1 MLECLADMGLPITES
16 QQKFSAMDFQLR
28 EKVPSLFEKLS
39 NKYGMSDLT
48 YGSFHA
54 AYGYRAKLSAADMA
68 ISCSALMESVH
79 SSEVDNSTTQ
89 DTATPSS
96 NFLIA
101 QDALSRDN
109 MQLVLQGI
117 EEAKTIQSL
126 MRTQVCT
133 ATKYTEPVY
142 NGYFASHFSDRYMQV
157 TLYIVVIVNDYNPLS
172 V

>member
-39 NKYGMSDLT
+39 NKYGLSDLT

-68 ISCSALMESVH
+68 ISCAALMESTH
-79 SSEVDNSTTQ
+79 NSELETSSATQ

-96 NFLIA
+96 NFLMA

-126 MRTQVCT
+126 MRTQVCK
-133 ATKYTEPVY
+133 A
-142 NGYFASHFSDRYMQV
+142 
-157 TLYIVVIVNDYNPLS
+157 I
-172 V
+172 